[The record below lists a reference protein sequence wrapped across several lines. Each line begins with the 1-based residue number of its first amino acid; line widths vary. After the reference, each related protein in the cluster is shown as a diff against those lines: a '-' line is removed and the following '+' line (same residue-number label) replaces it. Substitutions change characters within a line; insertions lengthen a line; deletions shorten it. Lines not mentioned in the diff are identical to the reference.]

1 MPLFTDEQARVIRDN
16 MPVLSNRPPGIDLVE
31 ILETVLFT
39 PFEAAQAELAAIV
52 SDTAVVLNTDSDVTV
67 SDARLAGL
75 GGSPAVA
82 TMGEADGTVAVLH
95 CTWSGDDLV
104 ITLNAVT
111 TADRDVHWIVDGR

>member
-1 MPLFTDEQARVIRDN
+1 MPLFNDEQARQIRDY

-39 PFEAAQAELAAIV
+39 PFEAVQADLAAMV
-52 SDTAVVLNTDSDVTV
+52 SDTAVVLSGNASITV

-82 TMGEADGTVAVLH
+82 TLGEADGAVSVLH

-104 ITLNAVT
+104 ITLTAVT
-111 TADRDVHWIVDGR
+111 TADRDVHWFVDGR